1 MKRFSIAIVCMVSAA
16 ALPCMAAGTKAD
28 VIRLNNSGVQ
38 AISDKNLRLAADEFA
53 AALKIEPENRLAR
66 QNLAIAQDT
75 WGQQLKAKPEEAL
88 THYHKALLLDFND
101 ERFKKNADAAI
112 KALGF
117 DPNLFKDRV
126 SIADNAAKGG
136 DFTGAAAEYLVALAL
151 KDTPDIQRKLA
162 EAYGHVEPFYRKAA
176 AYENFQAD
184 TKFDNG
190 SYVSMLEQ
198 QLKQNWTP
206 SSDKVSRRAVLT
218 FNIDALGHVT
228 NVHIAHSSHQS
239 SFDQEALQSVEKSGV
254 LAPLPEAARG
264 QLSLQTVFDYDA
276 VTQNKS
282 IASDVQSMGHEIA
295 P

>member
-1 MKRFSIAIVCMVSAA
+1 MKRFSIAIACLFSVSA
-16 ALPCMAAGTKAD
+16 LPSFAAGNKAE

-38 AISDKNLRLAADEFA
+38 AINDKNLQLAADEFA
-53 AALKIEPENRLAR
+53 AALKLEPENRLAR

-101 ERFKKNADAAI
+101 ESIKKDTDAAI
-112 KALGF
+112 KLLGL
-117 DPNLFKDRV
+117 DPNQFKDRV

-151 KDTPDIQRKLA
+151 KDTPDIQKKLA
-162 EAYGHVEPFYRKAA
+162 EAYGHVEPFYRKAT

-190 SYVSMLEQ
+190 TYVTMLDQ
-198 QLKQNWTP
+198 KLKQSWTP
-206 SSDKVSRRAVLT
+206 ATDSISRRAVLS
-218 FNIDALGHVT
+218 FNIDATGHIT
-228 NVHIAHSSHQS
+228 NLHIAHSSHQS
-239 SFDQEALQSVEKSGV
+239 SFDEEAKQSFEKIGV

-264 QLSLQTVFDYDA
+264 ELSVQAVFDYDA
-276 VTQNKS
+276 ESKNKN
-282 IASDVQSMGHEIA
+282 ITSDVQSIGHEIA
-295 P
+295 N